1 MEKNLVH
8 LPTAEL
14 ELMMAIWACEAPAT
28 RAEIEEKLSEKK
40 WAATT
45 VLKFLSRLTEKGFL
59 SCESMAD
66 GKKNR
71 YAALVSEEEYLAFES
86 SSTMGKLCGRSVR
99 SFIANLYE
107 NKTISDEDLSEL
119 QSFLDEAKG
128 KESRG

>member
-1 MEKNLVH
+1 
-8 LPTAEL
+8 
-14 ELMMAIWACEAPAT
+14 
-28 RAEIEEKLSEKK
+28 
-40 WAATT
+40 
-45 VLKFLSRLTEKGFL
+45 
-59 SCESMAD
+59 MAD

-86 SSTMGKLCGRSVR
+86 GSTMGKLCGRSVR